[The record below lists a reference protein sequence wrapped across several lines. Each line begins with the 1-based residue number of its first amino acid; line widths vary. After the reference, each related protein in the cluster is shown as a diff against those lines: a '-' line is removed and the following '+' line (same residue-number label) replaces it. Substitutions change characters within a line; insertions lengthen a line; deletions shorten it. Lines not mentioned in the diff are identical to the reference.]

1 MRTCLRSFL
10 VLLILMLGAPA
21 TALAHGALKSSV
33 PASGAHL
40 SVAPTELRLTFT
52 EAVELTFTR
61 LELLG
66 PDSQAVALGPLG
78 HYGDDGAR
86 RVVGSAIRE
95 PLVAGTYTVAWQ
107 IAGADGHPVR
117 GRFTFMLMPG
127 ATGLADPMAGPPG
140 EGVEAAASALP
151 PAGGGARGVAPSG
164 QTPPAATH
172 HDPTSLPDNPGFD
185 AESPLYVAI
194 RWATFSAILIAIGAV
209 AFHGFVLRLLRR
221 TQAPGSPMLAPASV
235 RAAGIGLWGAV
246 ALGVVA
252 LLRLYAQSYALQ
264 GREGALDPGML
275 AAILGRTVWGWGW
288 LLQVVG
294 VALAG
299 LGFLLARRGGR
310 GGGRAGWG
318 IAALGVAALAFSPA
332 LSGHAAAVPQLTW
345 LAVLADGVHV
355 IGAGGW
361 LGSLLLVVA
370 VGLPAA
376 HRLPEGERGWGA
388 AELINAFSPTALGFA
403 GIVALTGVF
412 SAWLHM
418 DAVSALWRSGYGQ
431 TLLLK
436 LAILSVVA
444 GTGAYNWLRVKPAL
458 GGVEGAI
465 RIRRSATLELAVGV
479 LVLVVTAALVATPT
493 PMDMAMEGA
502 TAASD
507 GGSAV
512 MPMVP
517 VVPVAR

>member
-1 MRTCLRSFL
+1 M
-10 VLLILMLGAPA
+10 
-21 TALAHGALKSSV
+21 
-33 PASGAHL
+33 
-40 SVAPTELRLTFT
+40 
-52 EAVELTFTR
+52 
-61 LELLG
+61 
-66 PDSQAVALGPLG
+66 
-78 HYGDDGAR
+78 
-86 RVVGSAIRE
+86 
-95 PLVAGTYTVAWQ
+95 AGTYTVVWQ
-107 IAGADGHPVR
+107 ITGADGHPVR

-127 ATGLADPMAGPPG
+127 ATGLADPTVGPSG
-140 EGVEAAASALP
+140 EGVVAAASALP
-151 PAGGGARGVAPSG
+151 PAGGGAHGVAPSG
-164 QTPPAATH
+164 QAPPAATHPAATH

-194 RWATFSAILIAIGAV
+194 RWATFTAILIAIGAV

-235 RAAGIGLWGAV
+235 RAAGIGLWAAA

-264 GREGALDPGML
+264 GGEGALDPGML
-275 AAILGRTVWGWGW
+275 TAILGRTVWGWGW
-288 LLQVVG
+288 LLQIVG

-299 LGFLLARRGGR
+299 LGFLRARRGGR

-345 LAVLADGVHV
+345 LAVLADGAHV

-361 LGSLLLVVA
+361 LGSLLLVVV

-493 PMDMAMEGA
+493 PMDDMAVAMEGVP
-502 TAASD
+502 AASD
-507 GGSAV
+507 GGAAVV
-512 MPMVP
+512 MPMAP
-517 VVPVAR
+517 VVPVTR